1 MLNEILKA
9 KKAAWENSPLIHSI
23 TNPISINDC
32 ANFVLSAGG
41 KPIMA
46 EHPAE
51 CADITKTA
59 SVLALNIANITD
71 ARMQSI
77 KISAKTAENCGI
89 PSIID
94 AVGVTCSKLR
104 LDYINAL
111 LADTHVSAI
120 KGNIAEIRALLGK
133 HTDTVG
139 IDVKKSER
147 NVAEDTE
154 DAKTLAKKYNCVV
167 MASGKTDIITDGEKT
182 TLVTNGR
189 PEMSLVTGTGCV
201 LNVLAATYM
210 SQTGAFVGCVSA
222 AVIFGICGELADC
235 KNGMASYR
243 MNMLD
248 KLYTLTDEEIRANI
262 KLYVEMP

>member
-1 MLNEILKA
+1 
-9 KKAAWENSPLIHSI
+9 
-23 TNPISINDC
+23 
-32 ANFVLSAGG
+32 
-41 KPIMA
+41 
-46 EHPAE
+46 
-51 CADITKTA
+51 
-59 SVLALNIANITD
+59 
-71 ARMQSI
+71 
-77 KISAKTAENCGI
+77 ISAKTAENCGI

-167 MASGKTDIITDGEKT
+167 MASGKTDIITDGKKT
-182 TLVTNGR
+182 ALVSNGK

-210 SQTGAFVGCVSA
+210 SQTDAFVGCVSA
-222 AVIFGICGELADC
+222 AVIFGICGELAEY

-243 MNMLD
+243 INMLD
-248 KLYTLTDEEIRANI
+248 KLYTLTDEEIREKI
-262 KLYVEMP
+262 KFSGGV